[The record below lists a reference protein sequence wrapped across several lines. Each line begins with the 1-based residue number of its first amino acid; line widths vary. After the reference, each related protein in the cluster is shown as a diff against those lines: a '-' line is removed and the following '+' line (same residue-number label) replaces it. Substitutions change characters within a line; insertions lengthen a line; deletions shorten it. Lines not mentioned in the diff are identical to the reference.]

1 MESFLVFADGSSVCI
16 FCTGNV
22 SLYSKIQG
30 QHKRSIFLA
39 LAQYNCN
46 CVLLF
51 FLIPEML
58 NIWREVLPDSKF
70 SLNCFSSFAGK
81 KKVLENLSQ

>member
-51 FLIPEML
+51 FFNTRNAEHME
-58 NIWREVLPDSKF
+58 RSVT
-70 SLNCFSSFAGK
+70 
-81 KKVLENLSQ
+81 